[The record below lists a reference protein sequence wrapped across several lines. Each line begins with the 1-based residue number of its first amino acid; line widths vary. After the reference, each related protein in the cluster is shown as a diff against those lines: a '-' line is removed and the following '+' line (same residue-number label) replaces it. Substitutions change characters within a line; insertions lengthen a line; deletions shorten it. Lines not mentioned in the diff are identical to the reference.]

1 MRTREKQVIVRLTQ
15 EEYNKLVTKSENV
28 GLTISEFLRIYINGF
43 EPREKPPIEFYEA
56 IKQIRKV
63 GNNINQIARL
73 ANATGV
79 LDELTCKRQ
88 FDKLNETILEM
99 KREFL
104 LPKKIDKE
112 KNI

>member
-63 GNNINQIARL
+63 GNNINQIARVSNGTKYVQDKDL
-73 ANATGV
+73 EYVKNKITEFI
-79 LDELTCKRQ
+79 LDFEKKVYSRGDG
-88 FDKLNETILEM
+88 FDGN
-99 KREFL
+99 
-104 LPKKIDKE
+104 
-112 KNI
+112 N

>member
-1 MRTREKQVIVRLTQ
+1 MRTREKQVIVRLSL
-15 EEYNKLVTKSENV
+15 EEYYRLIEKSEKV
-28 GLTISEFLRIYINGF
+28 GLTISDFLRTYINGF

-73 ANATGV
+73 ANATGI
-79 LDELTCKRQ
+79 LDELACKRQ

-104 LPKKIDKE
+104 LPKKIDK
-112 KNI
+112 